1 MIDKWLEGWYTCH
14 PDVREQRLTICESC
28 DQYAKITRQCKR
40 CGCLMPFK
48 VRFGKMKCPDGKW
61 LEAPPGDHSQ
71 NELERQQFIRDGH
84 L

>member
-1 MIDKWLEGWYTCH
+1 MIDSWLEGWYTCH
-14 PDVREQRLTICESC
+14 PDARQKRLTICEGC
-28 DQYAKITRQCKR
+28 EQYAKFTRQCKR

-48 VRFGKMKCPDGKW
+48 ARFGKMKCPDGKW
-61 LEAPPGDHSQ
+61 GEEPPGDHPQ